1 MMGETDAGTLIANR
15 YRLRERTAADSG
27 GEIWDAAD
35 LTVGRP
41 VTLRLLRRARSEQT
55 RRFLAAAR
63 LAARL
68 QHPGI
73 MQVYDYGQAGV
84 ERTPFRVTESAGETT
99 LASVMST
106 VPLESAWVLD
116 LLRQAASALDAAHAE
131 GLVHDHIS
139 PGGLLL
145 VPGGAVKLSDFGLS
159 RAAAPPAGMDPVYL
173 APERMRGDPAT
184 PASDLYALGVVA
196 WECLAGN
203 SARRE
208 PGRESRPLP
217 GLPAIVGPGVA
228 ALVADLTA
236 IDPADRPASAAR
248 VADRA
253 SGLQTLPLRPAEA
266 SVSLF
271 PGQPGPG
278 RLAPRAESLRETRSG
293 STRFT
298 AQAGH
303 AWR

>member
-1 MMGETDAGTLIANR
+1 MGETDAGTLIANR

-27 GEIWDAAD
+27 GEIWDATD

-41 VTLRLLRRARSEQT
+41 VTLRLLWRARPEHT
-55 RRFLAAAR
+55 RRLLAAAR

-68 QHPGI
+68 HHPGI
-73 MQVYDYGQAGV
+73 LQVYDCGQAGV
-84 ERTPFRVTESAGETT
+84 ERTPFLVTEPAGETT
-99 LASVMST
+99 VASVVSM
-106 VPLESAWVLD
+106 VPLEPAWVLD

-139 PGGLLL
+139 PDSLLL
-145 VPGGAVKLSDFGLS
+145 VAGGAVKLSDFGLS
-159 RAAAPPAGMDPVYL
+159 GAAGPPTDLDQVYL
-173 APERMRGDPAT
+173 APERIRGDPAT

-217 GLPAIVGPGVA
+217 GLPAMVGTSVA

-248 VADRA
+248 AADRA
-253 SGLQTLPLRPAEA
+253 SGLQALPLRPAE
-266 SVSLF
+266 S
-271 PGQPGPG
+271 
-278 RLAPRAESLRETRSG
+278 RLAAEFG
-293 STRFT
+293 
-298 AQAGH
+298 AQPDGGGGH
-303 AWR
+303 RGELAERRLARDVLHAAVRR

>member
-1 MMGETDAGTLIANR
+1 MGETGTGTLIANR

-35 LTVGRP
+35 LAVGRP

-55 RRFLAAAR
+55 RRFLVAAR

-68 QHPGI
+68 HHPGI

-84 ERTPFRVTESAGETT
+84 ERTPFLVTESACETT

-106 VPLESAWVLD
+106 VPLEPAWVLD

-131 GLVHDHIS
+131 GLVHGHIS
-139 PGGLLL
+139 PGSLLL
-145 VPGGAVKLSDFGLS
+145 VPGGAVKLSDFWLS
-159 RAAAPPAGMDPVYL
+159 RAAGLPTGADPVYL

-196 WECLAGN
+196 WECLAGKP
-203 SARRE
+203 ARRE
-208 PGRESRPLP
+208 PGREGRPLP
-217 GLPAIVGPGVA
+217 GLPAVVGSGVA
-228 ALVADLTA
+228 ALVASLTA

-253 SGLQTLPLRPAEA
+253 SGLRALPLRPAEA
-266 SVSLF
+266 NASLLS
-271 PGQPGPG
+271 GQLGPD
-278 RLAPRAESLRETRSG
+278 RPAPRAPI
-293 STRFT
+293 
-298 AQAGH
+298 GH
-303 AWR
+303 ASR

>member
-1 MMGETDAGTLIANR
+1 MGETDAGTLIANR
-15 YRLRERTAADSG
+15 YQLLERTAADSG
-27 GEIWDAAD
+27 GETWDAAD

-41 VTLRLLRRARSEQT
+41 LTLRLLRRARSEHT

-68 QHPGI
+68 HHPGI

-84 ERTPFRVTESAGETT
+84 ERTPFLVTEPAGETT
-99 LASVMST
+99 LGSLIST
-106 VPLESAWVLD
+106 VPLEPAWVLD

-131 GLVHDHIS
+131 GLVHDHIRPDS
-139 PGGLLL
+139 VLL

-159 RAAAPPAGMDPVYL
+159 RATGPPAGVDPVYL

-208 PGRESRPLP
+208 AGRGSRPLP
-217 GLPAIVGPGVA
+217 GLPAMVGPGVA

-248 VADRA
+248 AADRA
-253 SGLQTLPLRPAEA
+253 SRLQALPLDRHLEDTICA
-266 SVSLF
+266 
-271 PGQPGPG
+271 
-278 RLAPRAESLRETRSG
+278 TR
-293 STRFT
+293 T
-298 AQAGH
+298 
-303 AWR
+303 

>member
-1 MMGETDAGTLIANR
+1 MGETDAGTLIANR

-27 GEIWDAAD
+27 RDIWDAAD

-41 VTLRLLRRARSEQT
+41 VTLRLLQRARSEHT
-55 RRFLAAAR
+55 RPFLAAAR

-68 QHPGI
+68 HHPGI

-84 ERTPFRVTESAGETT
+84 ERTPFLVTESAGETT

-106 VPLESAWVLD
+106 VPLEPAWVLD

-139 PGGLLL
+139 PDSMLL

-159 RAAAPPAGMDPVYL
+159 RAAGPPAGVDQVYL

-217 GLPAIVGPGVA
+217 GLTATVDPGVA
-228 ALVADLTA
+228 TLVADLTA
-236 IDPADRPASAAR
+236 LDPADRPASAAW

-253 SGLQTLPLRPAEA
+253 GGLQALPLRP
-266 SVSLF
+266 
-271 PGQPGPG
+271 G
-278 RLAPRAESLRETRSG
+278 RLQLVLLE
-293 STRFT
+293 
-298 AQAGH
+298 H
-303 AWR
+303 NC